1 MTKKIVILA
10 LVLIVAALGIWVN
23 WRPSSFPP
31 EAVQELDDFV
41 QRFAGPSF
49 GYKIVSAEK
58 GAMVRTDNT
67 DKLEAAP
74 FGQVQK
80 PAGVCPPDE
89 PQVKENWCVIVDK
102 PIETSEGVK
111 STHFIAQRQ
120 GQLWIVQEVPD
131 SDADVF
137 RQFGCRK
144 W

>member
-1 MTKKIVILA
+1 MKKKIVALV

-23 WRPSSFPP
+23 LRPSSFPR
-31 EAVQELDDFV
+31 EAAQELNDFV
-41 QRFAGPSF
+41 QRFAGPGFSF
-49 GYKIVSAEK
+49 KIVSAEK
-58 GAMVRTDNT
+58 GVAASPDNT

-74 FGQVQK
+74 FGLVSK

-102 PIETSEGVK
+102 PIETSEGIK

-120 GQLWIVQEVPD
+120 GQLWIVQQVPD

-137 RQFGCRK
+137 RRFGCRK

>member
-23 WRPSSFPP
+23 ARPSSFPQ

-41 QRFAGPSF
+41 QRFAGPGFS
-49 GYKIVSAEK
+49 YQIVSAEK
-58 GAMVRTDNT
+58 GAAVHTDNT
-67 DKLEAAP
+67 GNLEAAP
-74 FGQVQK
+74 FGLVQK
-80 PAGVCPPDE
+80 PAGVCPPDS

-102 PIETSEGVK
+102 SIETADGVK

-120 GQLWIVQEVPD
+120 GQLWIMQEVPD
-131 SDADVF
+131 SDAVVF
-137 RQFGCRK
+137 QQFGCRK